1 MSNYNDMKL
10 LIATYSGNE
19 RHITIPKIYLE
30 LTNDYPTA
38 ALLNQM
44 IFWSDKTKRR
54 DGFFYKTYKEWE
66 EETFLSEYQVRRAS
80 NSLKELGFL
89 ETKLKKAN
97 GSPTLHYKLDMDA
110 LSESI
115 VKKLKNRNQ
124 TNLRNDTE
132 VSQESL
138 TVDDTVNDNSNTSVE
153 VAKYPYKEVIEYLN
167 EKTGKSISYRSN
179 GNKKLIRARI
189 NEGYTVEDLK
199 KVIDNKVNDWFG
211 KGIKFS
217 NGKPAENYLHPSTL
231 FIPKNFDKYLNEEI
245 HESTETKPSGNNY
258 IEDWSVFENLW
269 SD

>member
-1 MSNYNDMKL
+1 MKL

-80 NSLKELGFL
+80 KVLKELGFL

-138 TVDDTVNDNSNTSVE
+138 TVDDTVNDNSRKESPDSTNVKYDDDSPYLGL
-153 VAKYPYKEVIEYLN
+153 AKYLFTKVKENNSKAPIPN
-167 EKTGKSISYRSN
+167 FQNWADDIR
-179 GNKKLIRARI
+179 KLVELDK
-189 NEGYTVEDLK
+189 NTVEEVKD
-199 KVIDNKVNDWFG
+199 VIDWCQGNDFWKNNVMSASKLRNQF
-211 KGIKFS
+211 
-217 NGKPAENYLHPSTL
+217 
-231 FIPKNFDKYLNEEI
+231 PKLW
-245 HESTETKPSGNNY
+245 GQGG
-258 IEDWSVFENLW
+258 FENKERKIIDDLW
-269 SD
+269 EE

>member
-80 NSLKELGFL
+80 KVLKELGFL

-124 TNLRNDTE
+124 TNSRNDSV
-132 VSQESL
+132 VSQDSL
-138 TVDDTVNDNSNTSVE
+138 TVDDTVNDNSRKESPDSAK
-153 VAKYPYKEVIEYLN
+153 AKYDDDSPYLKLAEYLYKRVKENNSKAPVPNFQGWADDIRKLVELDDNTVDEVKEVIDWCQSNDFWKNNVMSANKLRVQFPKLWGQGGFEN
-167 EKTGKSISYRSN
+167 KGSI
-179 GNKKLIRARI
+179 
-189 NEGYTVEDLK
+189 
-199 KVIDNKVNDWFG
+199 
-211 KGIKFS
+211 GI
-217 NGKPAENYLHPSTL
+217 
-231 FIPKNFDKYLNEEI
+231 EEI
-245 HESTETKPSGNNY
+245 W
-258 IEDWSVFENLW
+258 ED
-269 SD
+269 

>member
-1 MSNYNDMKL
+1 MSNYDDINM

-19 RHITIPKIYLE
+19 RKITIPKIYLE
-30 LTNDYPTA
+30 LTGDYPTA

-44 IFWSDKTKRR
+44 IFWSDKTKRT
-54 DGFFYKTYKEWE
+54 DGFFYKTYEDWE
-66 EETFLSEYQVRRAS
+66 EETTLSEYQVRRS
-80 NSLKELGFL
+80 SKRLKELGVL

-97 GSPTLHYKLDMDA
+97 GSPTLHYKVNMDK

-115 VKKLKNRNQ
+115 LNKLKNRNL
-124 TNLRNDTE
+124 TNSSNDTE
-132 VSQESL
+132 DSKATL
-138 TVDDTVNDNSNTSVE
+138 TVDDAVNDNSNTSVE

-189 NEGYTVEDLK
+189 NEGYTVDDLK

-245 HESTETKPSGNNY
+245 PESTETKPSGNNY
-258 IEDWSVFENLW
+258 IEDWSEFEDMLE
-269 SD
+269 

>member
-1 MSNYNDMKL
+1 MKL

-80 NSLKELGFL
+80 KKLKELGFL

-115 VKKLKNRNQ
+115 VEKLKNRNQ
-124 TNLRNDTE
+124 RNLSIDSE
-132 VSQESL
+132 VTKESL
-138 TVDDTVNDNSNTSVE
+138 TVDDTLDDNSIKDSHDSAK
-153 VAKYPYKEVIEYLN
+153 AKYGDDSPYMKLTNRLEKHILSNNPNYKFRHKKQTWADDFRKTVELDGRDMKEVVGVLDWCQQDDFWHKNILSPSKFREQYDKLVMN
-167 EKTGKSISYRSN
+167 MP
-179 GNKKLIRARI
+179 NK
-189 NEGYTVEDLK
+189 
-199 KVIDNKVNDWFG
+199 NKVNHNFQ
-211 KGIKFS
+211 
-217 NGKPAENYLHPSTL
+217 PSTDE
-231 FIPKNFDKYLNEEI
+231 DKYGWQDQI
-245 HESTETKPSGNNY
+245 P
-258 IEDWSVFENLW
+258 I
-269 SD
+269 

>member
-1 MSNYNDMKL
+1 MKL

-80 NSLKELGFL
+80 KVLKELGFL

-115 VKKLKNRNQ
+115 VNKLKNRNQ
-124 TNLRNDTE
+124 TNLRNDSV

-138 TVDDTVNDNSNTSVE
+138 TVDDTVNDNSRKDSPDSAK
-153 VAKYPYKEVIEYLN
+153 AKYDDDSPYLGLAKHLFTKVKENNSKAREPNFQNWADDIRKLVEIDGNTVEEVKEVIDWCQSDSFWKNNVMSANKLRVQFPKLWGQGGFEN
-167 EKTGKSISYRSN
+167 KRSI
-179 GNKKLIRARI
+179 GI
-189 NEGYTVEDLK
+189 EDLWG
-199 KVIDNKVNDWFG
+199 D
-211 KGIKFS
+211 
-217 NGKPAENYLHPSTL
+217 
-231 FIPKNFDKYLNEEI
+231 
-245 HESTETKPSGNNY
+245 
-258 IEDWSVFENLW
+258 
-269 SD
+269 

>member
-44 IFWSDKTKRR
+44 IFWSDKTKRQ

-80 NSLKELGFL
+80 KVLKELGFL
-89 ETKLKKAN
+89 ETKVKKAN
-97 GSPTLHYKLDMDA
+97 GAPTLHYKLDMDV

-124 TNLRNDTE
+124 INSRINSE
-132 VSQESL
+132 VPQESL
-138 TVDDTVNDNSNTSVE
+138 TVDDTVNDNSRKDSP
-153 VAKYPYKEVIEYLN
+153 AKAEQSSLVVGVVDYLN
-167 EKTGKSISYRSN
+167 QKLSTNYRATTRKTKD
-179 GNKKLIRARI
+179 LIKARA
-189 NEGYTVEDLK
+189 NEGFILDDFK
-199 KVIDNKVNDWFG
+199 KVID
-211 KGIKFS
+211 IKTEEWIDD
-217 NGKPAENYLHPSTL
+217 KKMCKYLRPETL
-231 FIPKNFDKYLNEEI
+231 FGNKFESYLNQEYQNKEDKEIEELKI
-245 HESTETKPSGNNY
+245 GYNY
-258 IEDWSVFENLW
+258 
-269 SD
+269 

>member
-97 GSPTLHYKLDMDA
+97 GSPTLHYKLDMDV

-138 TVDDTVNDNSNTSVE
+138 TVDDTVNDNSRKESPDSAK
-153 VAKYPYKEVIEYLN
+153 AKYDDDSPYLGLAKHLFTKVKENNSKAREPNFQNWADDIR
-167 EKTGKSISYRSN
+167 KS
-179 GNKKLIRARI
+179 LIGV
-189 NEGYTVEDLK
+189 NQTV
-199 KVIDNKVNDWFG
+199 
-211 KGIKFS
+211 
-217 NGKPAENYLHPSTL
+217 
-231 FIPKNFDKYLNEEI
+231 
-245 HESTETKPSGNNY
+245 SGRTTSCLLTN
-258 IEDWSVFENLW
+258 
-269 SD
+269 

>member
-80 NSLKELGFL
+80 KKLKELGFL

-115 VKKLKNRNQ
+115 VEKLKNRNQ
-124 TNLRNDTE
+124 RNLSIDSE
-132 VSQESL
+132 VTKESL
-138 TVDDTVNDNSNTSVE
+138 TVDDTLDDNSIKDSHDSAK
-153 VAKYPYKEVIEYLN
+153 AKYGDDSPYLKLAEYLYKRVKENNSKVPIPNFQNWADDIRKLVELDKNTVEEVKEVIDWCQSDDFWKN
-167 EKTGKSISYRSN
+167 NVMSAGKLREQFA
-179 GNKKLIRARI
+179 KLW
-189 NEGYTVEDLK
+189 GL
-199 KVIDNKVNDWFG
+199 G
-211 KGIKFS
+211 G
-217 NGKPAENYLHPSTL
+217 
-231 FIPKNFDKYLNEEI
+231 FDKKISSFNDDIWE
-245 HESTETKPSGNNY
+245 
-258 IEDWSVFENLW
+258 V
-269 SD
+269 

>member
-80 NSLKELGFL
+80 KVLKELGFL

-138 TVDDTVNDNSNTSVE
+138 TVDDTVNDNSRKDSP
-153 VAKYPYKEVIEYLN
+153 AKAERIPYKEIIDYLN
-167 EKTGKSISYRSN
+167 EQTGRRYSHKA
-179 GNKKLIRARI
+179 NKNQDLIKARW
-189 NEGYTVEDLK
+189 NEGFRLDDFIQV
-199 KVIDNKVNDWFG
+199 VDNKVNDWLRDE
-211 KGIKFS
+211 KMNQYLRPATLFS
-217 NGKPAENYLHPSTL
+217 NK
-231 FIPKNFDKYLNEEI
+231 FDGYLNETNKREV
-245 HESTETKPSGNNY
+245 TSGNDWESY
-258 IEDWSVFENLW
+258 IE
-269 SD
+269 

>member
-1 MSNYNDMKL
+1 MKL

-97 GSPTLHYKLDMDA
+97 GSPTLHYKLDMDV

-138 TVDDTVNDNSNTSVE
+138 TVDDTVNDNSRKDST
-153 VAKYPYKEVIEYLN
+153 AKAERIPFKEIIDYLN
-167 EKTGKSISYRSN
+167 EQTGRRYSHTA
-179 GNKKLIRARI
+179 NKNQDLIRARW
-189 NEGYTVEDLK
+189 NEGFRVDDFK
-199 KVIDNKVNDWFG
+199 RVIDTKVKDWSNDSKMNQYLRPVTLFSNKFDDYLNQSPVTKTKQESRTNWDELESLVYG
-211 KGIKFS
+211 KG
-217 NGKPAENYLHPSTL
+217 
-231 FIPKNFDKYLNEEI
+231 D
-245 HESTETKPSGNNY
+245 
-258 IEDWSVFENLW
+258 
-269 SD
+269 

>member
-138 TVDDTVNDNSNTSVE
+138 TVDDTVNDNSRKESPDSAK
-153 VAKYPYKEVIEYLN
+153 AKYDDDSPYLKLAKYLYMKIKENNSKAKEPNFQSWADDI
-167 EKTGKSISYRSN
+167 R
-179 GNKKLIRARI
+179 KLVELDK
-189 NEGYTVEDLK
+189 NTVEEVK
-199 KVIDNKVNDWFG
+199 KVIDWCQSDSFWKNNVMSANKLRNQFPKLWGQGGFES
-211 KGIKFS
+211 KGSI
-217 NGKPAENYLHPSTL
+217 G
-231 FIPKNFDKYLNEEI
+231 
-245 HESTETKPSGNNY
+245 
-258 IEDWSVFENLW
+258 IEDLW
-269 SD
+269 GD

>member
-44 IFWSDKTKRR
+44 IFWSDKTKRQ

-80 NSLKELGFL
+80 KVLKELGFL
-89 ETKLKKAN
+89 ETKVKKAN
-97 GSPTLHYKLDMDA
+97 GAPTLHYKLDMDV

-124 TNLRNDTE
+124 INSRINSE
-132 VSQESL
+132 VPQESL
-138 TVDDTVNDNSNTSVE
+138 TVDDTVNDNSRKDSP
-153 VAKYPYKEVIEYLN
+153 AKAEQSSLVVGVVDYLN
-167 EKTGKSISYRSN
+167 QKLSTNYRATTRKTKD
-179 GNKKLIRARI
+179 LIKARA
-189 NEGYTVEDLK
+189 NEGFILDDFK
-199 KVIDNKVNDWFG
+199 KVIDIKTEEWIND
-211 KGIKFS
+211 KKMC
-217 NGKPAENYLHPSTL
+217 KYLRPETL
-231 FIPKNFDKYLNEEI
+231 FGNKFESYLNQEYQNKEDKEIEELKI
-245 HESTETKPSGNNY
+245 GYNY
-258 IEDWSVFENLW
+258 
-269 SD
+269 

>member
-80 NSLKELGFL
+80 KVLKELGFL

-124 TNLRNDTE
+124 TNSRNDSV
-132 VSQESL
+132 VSQDSL
-138 TVDDTVNDNSNTSVE
+138 TVDDTVNDNSRKESPDSAK
-153 VAKYPYKEVIEYLN
+153 AKYDDDSPYLKLAEYLYKRVKENNSKAPVPNFQGWADDIRKLVELDDNTVDEVKEVIDWCQSNDFWKNNVMSANKLRVQFPKLWGQGGFEN
-167 EKTGKSISYRSN
+167 KGSI
-179 GNKKLIRARI
+179 GI
-189 NEGYTVEDLK
+189 EDL
-199 KVIDNKVNDWFG
+199 W
-211 KGIKFS
+211 
-217 NGKPAENYLHPSTL
+217 
-231 FIPKNFDKYLNEEI
+231 EE
-245 HESTETKPSGNNY
+245 
-258 IEDWSVFENLW
+258 
-269 SD
+269 

>member
-80 NSLKELGFL
+80 KVLKELGFL

-97 GSPTLHYKLDMDA
+97 GSPTLHYKLDMVV

-115 VKKLKNRNQ
+115 VNKLKNRNQ
-124 TNLRNDTE
+124 RNSSNNNE
-132 VSQESL
+132 VYEESL
-138 TVDDTVNDNSNTSVE
+138 TVDDTVNDNSRKDSP
-153 VAKYPYKEVIEYLN
+153 AKAERIPYKEIIDYLN
-167 EKTGKSISYRSN
+167 EQTGRRYSHKATKN
-179 GNKKLIRARI
+179 QDLIRARW
-189 NEGYTVEDLK
+189 NEGFRLQDFKEDIDT
-199 KVIDNKVNDWFG
+199 KVKDWKNDSKMNKNLTPATLINNKVD
-211 KGIKFS
+211 
-217 NGKPAENYLHPSTL
+217 E
-231 FIPKNFDKYLNEEI
+231 
-245 HESTETKPSGNNY
+245 
-258 IEDWSVFENLW
+258 
-269 SD
+269 

>member
-1 MSNYNDMKL
+1 MKL

-30 LTNDYPTA
+30 ITNDYPTA

-97 GSPTLHYKLDMDA
+97 GSPTLHYKLDMDV

-138 TVDDTVNDNSNTSVE
+138 TVDDTVNDNSIKDSPDSAK
-153 VAKYPYKEVIEYLN
+153 AKYDDDSPYLGLAKYLFTKVKENNSKAREPNFQNWADDIRKLVEIDGNTVEEVKEVIDWCQSDDFWKNNVMSANKLRVQFPKLWGQGGFEN
-167 EKTGKSISYRSN
+167 KGSI
-179 GNKKLIRARI
+179 GI
-189 NEGYTVEDLK
+189 EDLWG
-199 KVIDNKVNDWFG
+199 D
-211 KGIKFS
+211 
-217 NGKPAENYLHPSTL
+217 
-231 FIPKNFDKYLNEEI
+231 
-245 HESTETKPSGNNY
+245 
-258 IEDWSVFENLW
+258 
-269 SD
+269 

>member
-1 MSNYNDMKL
+1 MKL

-80 NSLKELGFL
+80 KVLKELGFL

-97 GSPTLHYKLDMDA
+97 GSPTLHYKLDMVV

-124 TNLRNDTE
+124 TNSRNDNE
-132 VSQESL
+132 VYEESL
-138 TVDDTVNDNSNTSVE
+138 TVDDTVNDNSRKDSP
-153 VAKYPYKEVIEYLN
+153 AKAERIPYKEIVEYLN
-167 EKTGKSISYRSN
+167 EQAGRKYKHTAKQTRR
-179 GNKKLIRARI
+179 LIKARV
-189 NEGYTVEDLK
+189 NEGFSEDDFY
-199 KVIDNKVNDWFG
+199 KVIDLKVKEWSND
-211 KGIKFS
+211 KKM
-217 NGKPAENYLHPSTL
+217 NQYLRPETL
-231 FIPKNFDKYLNEEI
+231 FNNKFDRYLNEALAKQPNV
-245 HESTETKPSGNNY
+245 SNVKPNT
-258 IEDWSVFENLW
+258 DWKEERYK
-269 SD
+269 

>member
-1 MSNYNDMKL
+1 MKL

-138 TVDDTVNDNSNTSVE
+138 TVDDTVNDNSRKESPDSTNVKYGDDSPYLGL
-153 VAKYPYKEVIEYLN
+153 AKYLFTKVKENNSKAPIPN
-167 EKTGKSISYRSN
+167 FQNWADDIR
-179 GNKKLIRARI
+179 KLVELDK
-189 NEGYTVEDLK
+189 NTVEEVKD
-199 KVIDNKVNDWFG
+199 VIDWCQGNDFWKNNVLSANKLRKQF
-211 KGIKFS
+211 
-217 NGKPAENYLHPSTL
+217 
-231 FIPKNFDKYLNEEI
+231 PKLW
-245 HESTETKPSGNNY
+245 GQGG
-258 IEDWSVFENLW
+258 FENKERKIIDDLW
-269 SD
+269 EE

>member
-1 MSNYNDMKL
+1 MKL

-19 RHITIPKIYLE
+19 RHITVPKIYLE

-54 DGFFYKTYKEWE
+54 DGFFYKTYREWE

-80 NSLKELGFL
+80 KMLKELGFL

-97 GSPTLHYKLDMDA
+97 GSPTLHYKLDMDV

-124 TNLRNDTE
+124 RNSSNDSV

-138 TVDDTVNDNSNTSVE
+138 TVDDTVNDNSRKDSP
-153 VAKYPYKEVIEYLN
+153 AKAERIPYKEIVEYLN
-167 EKTGKSISYRSN
+167 EKAGRQFNHSAKGNQKFIS
-179 GNKKLIRARI
+179 ARW
-189 NEGYTVEDLK
+189 NEGYKLNDFK
-199 KVIDNKVNDWFG
+199 QVIDNKVDDWSG
-211 KGIKFS
+211 DNKMEQYLR
-217 NGKPAENYLHPSTL
+217 PATL
-231 FIPKNFDKYLNEEI
+231 FNQKFDQYLNEFKPKKRK
-245 HESTETKPSGNNY
+245 TKTDDNINFDELSELLGGAN
-258 IEDWSVFENLW
+258 E
-269 SD
+269 

>member
-1 MSNYNDMKL
+1 MKL

-138 TVDDTVNDNSNTSVE
+138 TVDDTVNDNSRKESPDSAK
-153 VAKYPYKEVIEYLN
+153 AKYDDDSPYLKLAKYLYMKIKENNSKAPTPNFQNWADDI
-167 EKTGKSISYRSN
+167 R
-179 GNKKLIRARI
+179 KLVELDK
-189 NEGYTVEDLK
+189 NTVEEVKD
-199 KVIDNKVNDWFG
+199 VIDWCQGNDFWKNNVMSASKLRNQF
-211 KGIKFS
+211 
-217 NGKPAENYLHPSTL
+217 
-231 FIPKNFDKYLNEEI
+231 PKLW
-245 HESTETKPSGNNY
+245 GQGG
-258 IEDWSVFENLW
+258 FENKERKIIDDLW
-269 SD
+269 EE